1 MTGQTAAPSALLKIC
16 DLLAAQADKVATSD
30 RALEIELS
38 DGGNAVFLSDP
49 AGGFC
54 AGGITENAD
63 PELKKTM
70 SATLASLGLPMFS
83 IPIDKAPDCLAEVTR
98 LYEKGKQ
105 A

>member
-1 MTGQTAAPSALLKIC
+1 MS
-16 DLLAAQADKVATSD
+16 DLLALCAGLTARASDVATGE
-30 RALEIELS
+30 RAMELTLS
-38 DGGNAVFLSDP
+38 DGGHAVFLSDP
-49 AGGFC
+49 DKGGFC